1 MAAVAEPRPEPLA
14 RPTAGWGLLEWL
26 TTVDHKRIGLLYLVT
41 AGIFFFLAGVQA
53 LVMRLQ
59 LAQPRA
65 SVLSPGAYNAL
76 FTMHGT
82 TMVFLVGMPVLL
94 GFANYFVPLQI
105 GARDM
110 AFPKLNALSL
120 WLLVFG
126 GLVLYFSFLA
136 GAPPDTGWYNYA
148 TLSERPFALGSGV
161 DYWTLGLLVTSVGS
175 VMTGVNLLVTVVKLR
190 APGMTPFRM
199 PAFVWMS
206 AITAILILYALPTLA
221 AAQVMLLFD
230 RYLGGHFFT
239 ADGGGD
245 PVLWQHLF
253 WFFGHPEVYI
263 LTLPG
268 FGIMSEVVPVF
279 ARKPLFGYAFVVG
292 SGIVIAFYSM
302 LVWGHH
308 MFAVG
313 LGFTPEAFFG
323 AASMVIAI
331 PSGVKIFSWLA
342 TMWGGQLRFTTAM
355 LFAVALIVTFV
366 IGGVTGV
373 HFAIVPVDWQTHDT
387 YYVVA
392 HFHYVLFAATILS
405 VLAGVHYWFP
415 KMTGRMLD
423 ERLGR
428 WHFWLTVAGIN
439 ATFFPMHV
447 VGLMGMP
454 RRVYTY
460 PELPGWGPL
469 NLFITAGAFLT
480 AAGFG
485 VLAWNVWRSRRRGQP
500 AGDNP
505 WDAWTLEWATTSPP
519 PPHNFDALPPVGSPR
534 PLWDLAH
541 PGEAARHAAAGDPA
555 RAGGAAARGWL
566 QRVSTPVLGT
576 VVFASSEAFFFGS
589 LIVGFMVYRGRAPD
603 GPGPEHLDVAA
614 TALFSL
620 ALFASSA
627 TIVLAER
634 RLHHGDERGFR
645 GWLLATI
652 ALGLVF
658 VAGQLWEY
666 ANLYR
671 EGFTVGRNAF
681 TSAFYA
687 LTGFHGLH
695 VVVGLIALAIVARLA
710 FLGDYRAGRRR
721 AAVGSVAVYWHFVD
735 AVWLVVFSVVYL
747 GALL

>member
-1 MAAVAEPRPEPLA
+1 MATRAEPRPEPIAAPTTGESLLA
-14 RPTAGWGLLEWL
+14 WL
-26 TTVDHKRIGLLYLVT
+26 TTVDHKRIGILYLGS
-41 AGIFFFLAGVQA
+41 AGIFFVVAGLEA
-53 LVMRLQ
+53 LLMRVQ

-65 SVLSPGAYNAL
+65 QVLTPGAYNAL

-82 TMVFLVGMPVLL
+82 TMIFLVGMPVLL

-110 AFPKLNALSL
+110 AFPKLNALSF
-120 WLLVFG
+120 WLLYFG
-126 GLVLYFSFLA
+126 GLVLHFSFLA
-136 GAPPDTGWYNYA
+136 GTPPDTGWFNYA
-148 TLSERPFALGSGV
+148 PLSERPFATHPGV
-161 DYWTLGLLVTSVGS
+161 DYWIWGLLVTSVGTI
-175 VMTGVNLLVTVVKLR
+175 MTGVNLLVTVVKLR

-199 PAFVWMS
+199 PIFVWMS
-206 AITAILILYALPTLA
+206 VITGILILYALPTLA
-221 AAQVMLLFD
+221 AAQIMLWFD
-230 RYLGGHFFT
+230 RHLGTHFFT
-239 ADGGGD
+239 AERGGD
-245 PVLWQHLF
+245 PELWQHLF

-279 ARKPLFGYAFVVG
+279 SRKPIFGYAFLVG
-292 SGIVIAFYSM
+292 SGIAIAFYSM

-313 LGFTPEAFFG
+313 MGFTPEAVFG
-323 AASMVIAI
+323 ATSMIIAI
-331 PSGVKIFSWLA
+331 PSGIKIFSWLA
-342 TMWGGQLRFTTAM
+342 TMWGGRLRFTTAM

-373 HFAIVPVDWQTHDT
+373 HFATVPIDWQTTDT

-405 VLAGVHYWFP
+405 VMAGTYYWFP
-415 KMTGRMLD
+415 KMTGRLLD

-428 WHFWLTVAGIN
+428 WHFWLTVAGLN
-439 ATFFPMHV
+439 LTFFPMHI

-460 PELPGWGPL
+460 PELPGWGAL
-469 NLFITAGAFLT
+469 NLFISVSAFVNAL
-480 AAGFG
+480 G
-485 VLAWNVWRSRRRGQP
+485 VAVLIWNIWVSLRRGRP

-505 WDAWTLEWATTSPP
+505 WEGWTLEWATTSPP
-519 PPHNFDALPPVGSPR
+519 PAHNFAVVPPVHSAR

-541 PGEAARHAAAGDPA
+541 PEQADERHDPDPTA
-555 RAGGAAARGWL
+555 TPSGRPGLL
-566 QRVSTPVLGT
+566 QRTSIPVLGMLT
-576 VVFASSEAFFFGS
+576 FISSEAFFFGS
-589 LIVGFMVYRGRAPD
+589 LIVSYMVYRGRSPE
-603 GPGPEHLDVAA
+603 GPGPHDLDVLQ
-614 TALFSL
+614 TALFSV

-634 RLHHGDERGFR
+634 RLHDGDQRGFR
-645 GWLLATI
+645 RWLLATI

-658 VAGQLWEY
+658 VGGQAAEY
-666 ANLYR
+666 LSLYR
-671 EGFTVGRNAF
+671 EGITIDRNAF
-681 TSAFYA
+681 TSAFYT

-695 VVVGLIALAIVARLA
+695 VVVGLIALAVVARLA
-710 FLGDYRAGRRR
+710 FAGDYERGRHG
-721 AAVGSVAVYWHFVD
+721 AAVASVAAYWHFVD

-747 GALL
+747 WALIQ